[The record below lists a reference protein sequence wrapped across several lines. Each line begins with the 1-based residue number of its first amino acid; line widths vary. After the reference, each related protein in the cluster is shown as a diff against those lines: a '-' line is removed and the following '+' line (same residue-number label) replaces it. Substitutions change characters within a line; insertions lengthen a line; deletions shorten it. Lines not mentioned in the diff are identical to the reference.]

1 MIAQAAT
8 ADALVLVP
16 QGEGELAGREP
27 RRATSRS

>member
-16 QGEGELAGREP
+16 YGDGELEAGSVVRYL
-27 RRATSRS
+27 AL

>member
-16 QGEGELAGREP
+16 RGNGELEAGSSVSYL
-27 RRATSRS
+27 AL